1 MFTLNSNEPIKDPH
15 LQKLANQSM
24 LNGTLVI
31 EMVNVSKKARKALV
45 VWESVERS
53 NRKKSRNGHWEIYLH

>member
-1 MFTLNSNEPIKDPH
+1 MFTLNSNEPIKVAH

-31 EMVNVSKKARKALV
+31 EMVSNSFSK
-45 VWESVERS
+45 S
-53 NRKKSRNGHWEIYLH
+53 